1 MATSPIQGGPA
12 TQQGPMSVASA
23 ATTGEDVTADGK
35 RSLPKGA
42 HVRFSTVEM
51 DGASTDGNRISYSN
65 FSYNVIHSF
74 QNLFKEPVILISGN
88 VSSTANQ
95 TSTAN
100 ITSTINGAII
110 TTCSFLTG
118 TTCHMT
124 AASATSTHVEHAAA
138 TCITTAAILETR
150 TTSMDTG
157 PQRQTGK
164 STTSQKTP
172 GGTHVLHLV
181 QY

>member
-1 MATSPIQGGPA
+1 MI
-12 TQQGPMSVASA
+12 
-23 ATTGEDVTADGK
+23 
-35 RSLPKGA
+35 
-42 HVRFSTVEM
+42 F
-51 DGASTDGNRISYSN
+51 Y
-65 FSYNVIHSF
+65 SF
-74 QNLFKEPVILISGN
+74 QNIFKEPVTLISGN
-88 VSSTANQ
+88 VTSTANQ
-95 TSTAN
+95 TSTAD

-172 GGTHVLHLV
+172 GGTHVLNLV
-181 QY
+181 QSQLQHQVK